1 LSTHVFEIQSCA
13 HFMHIRNPIHND
25 VGESF
30 VIPAPYLVYIGN
42 ETDELSVKTSRGL
55 AQWRAELC
63 MGQYRTSVSSVSLGL
78 PDASFSEAAQRGAR
92 TLILG
97 VANAGGVLG
106 AEIVEDVIAA
116 LEAGLNVASGL
127 HVRLREQPSICA
139 AAQRFGRTLFDVRD
153 PPPGLPIGTGA
164 SRQGWR
170 LLTVGTDC
178 SVGKMYTTL
187 ALEREMR
194 NRGILANFRA
204 TGQTGILIAGAG
216 VPVDAVVADFI
227 SGSVEW
233 LSPARQDGGWDVIEG
248 QGSLFHPS
256 FAGVS
261 LGLIHGA
268 QPDALVLCHEPG
280 REHMRGLP
288 GRALPQLA
296 ACLDANLFAAK
307 LTNPGVEAVGVALNT
322 SHLGAQDAQR
332 ACREVSDALGLPC
345 QDPIRDGVEFIVDR
359 LMQCFDKRPPTVK
372 VAH

>member
-1 LSTHVFEIQSCA
+1 MI
-13 HFMHIRNPIHND
+13 
-25 VGESF
+25 
-30 VIPAPYLVYIGN
+30 VIPEPYLVYIGN

-55 AQWRAELC
+55 AQWRAESC
-63 MGQYRTSVSSVSLGL
+63 MGQYRSSLSAISLGL
-78 PDASFSEAAQRGAR
+78 PDMSFQEAAQRGAR

-97 VANAGGVLG
+97 IANAGGVLG
-106 AEIVEDVIAA
+106 AEIIEDVIAA

-127 HVRLREQPSICA
+127 HVRLREQPSISSTA
-139 AAQRFGRTLFDVRD
+139 ERFRRRLFDVRD
-153 PPPGLPIGTGA
+153 PPPGLPIGTGT

-178 SVGKMYTTL
+178 SVGKMYTAL

-194 NRGILANFRA
+194 SRGILADFRA

-227 SGSVEW
+227 SGAVEW
-233 LSPARQDGGWDVIEG
+233 LSPEREDGGWDLIEG

-288 GRALPQLA
+288 GRMLPDLA
-296 ACLDANLFAAK
+296 ACLNANLFAAK
-307 LTNPGVEAVGVALNT
+307 LTNPDVEAVGVALNT
-322 SHLGAQDAQR
+322 SRLGAQDAER

-345 QDPIRDGVEFIVDR
+345 QDPIRDGVELIVDR
-359 LMQCFDKRPPTVK
+359 LTRCFQMRPPTAK
-372 VAH
+372 VTH